1 MKSVTSEPSRYT
13 AKCVKT
19 YQYGDGQ
26 WIALMLYENFENIP
40 LVILFN
46 MKITQNI
53 VLEFLDGGTL
63 SFM

>member
-1 MKSVTSEPSRYT
+1 
-13 AKCVKT
+13 
-19 YQYGDGQ
+19 
-26 WIALMLYENFENIP
+26 MLYENFENIP